1 MAKPQRV
8 GKKWRQRWTDASGK
22 RCSRNFDSKREASA
36 FYIRVRAEVQRI
48 KQGEAHPRP
57 KNKTCEDLFTYW
69 IDKRAVTKRSGNHDV
84 SIIRCHL
91 RPHLGNVRLIDL
103 SVAHIDDLKLAIAH
117 LAPKT
122 VRNILTLLGSVL
134 NVGVELNWLEK
145 VPTLKK
151 PSIDVASMEFS
162 YLHNAVE
169 IKRFLGA
176 AKRVNERGYR
186 LFKLAV
192 FTGMRLGELA
202 ALKWSDI
209 DFEQGVIL
217 VKHSFSDTTKSNKAR
232 VVPIL
237 KAIQDELMS
246 WHQTA
251 ASLFVC
257 PTKTGTMLSKS
268 NRLNKD
274 VLYQTLERAGFK
286 KWRDRRGKEH
296 RYIRFH
302 DLRHTFASFWMRN
315 GGDIFR
321 LQKILGHSSPQM
333 TMRYAHLA
341 PDCFTEDLNR
351 FDSLRADN

>member
-1 MAKPQRV
+1 MAKPQKV
-8 GKKWRQRWTDASGK
+8 GKRWRIRWTDASGK
-22 RCSRNFDSKREASA
+22 RCSRNFDSKREANE
-36 FYIRVRAEVQRI
+36 FHIRIRAEVQRI
-48 KQGEAHPRP
+48 KHGEAHPIS
-57 KNKTCEDLFTYW
+57 KNKTCGDLFTYW
-69 IDKRAVTKRSGNHDV
+69 IDKRAVTKRSGHHDE

-91 RPHLGNVRLIDL
+91 EPHLGKLRLIDL
-103 SVAHIDDLKLAIAH
+103 SIAHIDDLKIAISH

-122 VRNILTLLGSVL
+122 VRNVLTLLGTIL

-145 VPTLKK
+145 VPTIKK
-151 PSIDVASMEFS
+151 PTIDVSSLEYS
-162 YLHNAVE
+162 YLQDASE
-169 IKRFLGA
+169 ITRFLRA
-176 AKRVNERGYR
+176 AKSINERGYR
-186 LFKLAV
+186 LFKLAI

-202 ALKWSDI
+202 ALKWSDV

-217 VKHSFSDTTKSNKAR
+217 VKQSFSDVTKSNKAR

-237 KAIQDELMS
+237 NALKGELVT
-246 WHQTA
+246 WHKTA
-251 ASLFVC
+251 TSIFVC

-274 VLYQTLERAGFK
+274 VLYQTLERAGFES
-286 KWRDRRGKEH
+286 WRDRRGKEH

-341 PDCFTEDLNR
+341 PDCFKEDLHR
-351 FDSLRADN
+351 FDGV